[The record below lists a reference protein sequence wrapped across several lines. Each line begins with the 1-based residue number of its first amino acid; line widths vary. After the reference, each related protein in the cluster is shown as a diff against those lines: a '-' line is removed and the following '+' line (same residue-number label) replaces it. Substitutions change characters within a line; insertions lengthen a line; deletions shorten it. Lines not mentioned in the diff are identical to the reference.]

1 MPVDVVLT
9 GARFPD
15 GRLGTLGIVDGCVTS
30 SSDDARAVIDL
41 DGRLLLP
48 AMAEPHSHLDKAYTA
63 DRFPNP
69 SGDLQ
74 GAIDVMT
81 AAWPS
86 VDRSD
91 IEARATR
98 AVRKLLAAGTTAIR
112 THVDLN
118 PDTNLKSV
126 EALLAVR
133 ESSASL
139 VDLQVVALA
148 GFLTG
153 PAGAEG
159 RVLLEKAV
167 TMGVDVVGS
176 CPHIEEDP
184 LGTIDH
190 TLRVAVAA
198 GVPADLHFDEVLDVG
213 VQHLLDLAR
222 SVEQHGM
229 GGRVVASHCVSHG
242 LLDPKR
248 QREIARALAD
258 AGVAVVA
265 NPRTNLFLQ
274 ARGVEQATP
283 RGLVG
288 LAALFDEGV
297 TVAAGA
303 DNVQDPFYSIGR
315 SDPLE
320 TASLLVVAGHRTVD
334 EAWSLISDRA
344 RTVMGVKQPG
354 FEEGSVADFVAI
366 RAGSIREAVAD
377 QSADRIV
384 IRGGRLVARTTVDEW
399 IAGG

>member
-15 GRLGTLGIVDGCVTS
+15 GRLGTLGIDGGRVTS
-30 SSDDARAVIDL
+30 SPDDAAAVIDL

-48 AMAEPHSHLDKAYTA
+48 AMAEPHAHLDKAYLA

-74 GAIDVMT
+74 GAIEVMT
-81 AAWPS
+81 AGWPS
-86 VDRSD
+86 VDRAD
-91 IEARATR
+91 IETRATR
-98 AVRKLLAAGTTAIR
+98 AVRSLLAAGTTAVR
-112 THVDLN
+112 THVDVN
-118 PDTNLKSV
+118 PDAGLKSV

-133 ESSASL
+133 EATSSR

-153 PAGAEG
+153 PDGSAGRG
-159 RVLLEKAV
+159 LLERAV
-167 TMGVDVVGS
+167 AMGVDIAGS

-184 LGTIDH
+184 LASIDH
-190 TLRVAVAA
+190 TLRVAVDS

-213 VQHLLDLAR
+213 VQHLVDLAR
-222 SVEQHGM
+222 SVERHGM

-248 QREIARALAD
+248 QRDTARALAA

-274 ARGVEQATP
+274 ARGVDQAPP
-283 RGLVG
+283 RGMVG
-288 LAALFDEGV
+288 LAALLEEGV
-297 TVAAGA
+297 RVAAGA

-320 TASLLVVAGHRTVD
+320 TASLLVAAGHRTVD
-334 EAWSLISDRA
+334 EAWSLVSDRA
-344 RTVMGVKQPG
+344 RAVMGVQQPG
-354 FEEGSVADFVAI
+354 FEEGDVADFVAI
-366 RAGSIREAVAD
+366 RAGSVREAIAD
-377 QSADRIV
+377 QSADRMV
-384 IRGGRLVARTTVDEW
+384 IRGGRLVARTSVHEW
-399 IAGG
+399 IADG